1 MFSFSGKKV
10 LITGATRGIG
20 RATAELFLK
29 QGASVILTG
38 TKQETL
44 DALKNDLALNYD
56 EQCFNVVQLDLSMSD
71 QVDSFYADVEERF
84 GHIDILVNNAGITR
98 DALILR
104 MKDSDWDDVLNVNLR
119 SVFKLCKAATSSM
132 MKKRFGR
139 IINITS
145 VVAVSGNVGQT
156 NYCAAKSGLIGFS
169 KALAKEV
176 ALRNITVNCIAPG
189 FIKTDMSAKIPE
201 KIQETLLNT
210 IPAKTMGTPNDIA
223 SAILFSAS
231 DEARYMT
238 GQTLHING
246 GLEMV

>member
-1 MFSFSGKKV
+1 
-10 LITGATRGIG
+10 
-20 RATAELFLK
+20 
-29 QGASVILTG
+29 
-38 TKQETL
+38 
-44 DALKNDLALNYD
+44 
-56 EQCFNVVQLDLSMSD
+56 
-71 QVDSFYADVEERF
+71 
-84 GHIDILVNNAGITR
+84 
-98 DALILR
+98 
-104 MKDSDWDDVLNVNLR
+104 
-119 SVFKLCKAATSSM
+119 M

-201 KIQETLLNT
+201 KIQETFLNT

>member
-10 LITGATRGIG
+10 LITGATKGIG

-29 QGASVILTG
+29 QGASVVLTG

-44 DALKNDLALNYD
+44 DTLKNDLALNYD
-56 EQCFNVVQLDLSMSD
+56 EQCFNVVQLDLSVLD
-71 QVDSFYADVEERF
+71 QVDNFYADVEARF
-84 GHIDILVNNAGITR
+84 GPIDILVNNAGITR
-98 DALILR
+98 DALLLR
-104 MKDSDWDDVLNVNLR
+104 MKDDDWDDVLNVNLR

-132 MKKRFGR
+132 MRRRFGR
-139 IINITS
+139 IVNITS
-145 VVAVSGNVGQT
+145 VVAVSGNAGQT
-156 NYCAAKSGLIGFS
+156 NYCAAKAGLIGFS

-176 ALRNITVNCIAPG
+176 ALRNITVNCVAPG

-201 KIQETLLNT
+201 KIQEILLNA
-210 IPAKTMGTPNDIA
+210 IPTKTMGTPNDIA

-231 DEARYMT
+231 DDSKYMT